1 MRTAVPADHEILT
14 LRERLWTAALD
25 ADEAAAIGVVDSAA
39 RDGWCPESLLLDVIA
54 AVQRKVGEEW
64 AADRITVA
72 DEHAVTAVNDRAVAA
87 LARRVPPPSGD
98 RTRVTVACVD
108 GEWHALPARLVA
120 ETLRWRGHR
129 VDFLGAHVPTPHL
142 ITHLHATRPGA
153 VLLSASIPT
162 HLPKAHAAL
171 TACQSIGVP
180 VVVGGAAF
188 GPDGRQAR
196 ALRADAWARD
206 ARQAA
211 GLLETGPRTPFALA
225 ARQQVDDLPHLADQ
239 EYTFIL
245 RNRSAL
251 VRQALHDL
259 EERYPAMR
267 HYTPDQYDRT
277 AEDISHILDFLAT
290 ALYFDDGDIFDRF
303 VTWTARIL
311 TVRRVPVASLGLGL
325 TVLAGELH
333 DFPRAQRF
341 LRDAGT
347 TLDAPPATAAAGTE
361 VSA

>member
-1 MRTAVPADHEILT
+1 MRSAVPADHEILA

-25 ADEAAAIGVVDSAA
+25 ADEAAAIDVVDSAA
-39 RDGWCPESLLLDVIA
+39 REGWCPESLLLDVIA

-72 DEHAVTAVNDRAVAA
+72 DEHAVTAINDRAVAA
-87 LARRVPPPSGD
+87 LAQRLPRPSGD
-98 RTRVTVACVD
+98 RPRVTVACVD

-142 ITHLHATRPGA
+142 ITHLHATRPEA
-153 VLLSASIPT
+153 VLLSVSIPT
-162 HLPKAHAAL
+162 HLPRAHAAL

-188 GPDGRQAR
+188 GSDGRQAR
-196 ALRADAWARD
+196 ALRADAWAKD
-206 ARQAA
+206 ARGAADLLEA
-211 GLLETGPRTPFALA
+211 GLQMPYASA
-225 ARQQVDDLPHLADQ
+225 ARHQVDDLPHLADQ
-239 EYTFIL
+239 EYTLIL

-251 VRQALHDL
+251 VKQALHDL
-259 EERYPAMR
+259 QERYPAMR

-290 ALYFDDGDIFDRF
+290 ALYFDDGDIFLRF
-303 VTWTARIL
+303 VTWTAHIL

-325 TVLAGELH
+325 AVLATELH

-347 TLDAPPATAAAGTE
+347 ALDAPPATAAPGTE